1 LLVNLIDEEAKKNMK
16 KLIVTCA
23 ALTMILAISGLA
35 SAAVS
40 TVVFSGSDIVAPY
53 SLPTVTQGTPVIG
66 DGYINLA
73 SGTVRTYNNGSDPVN
88 PAAFNTWL
96 TSLNSAPG
104 QGISCFNLWLMDGKS
119 DQAAMW
125 GETMALANPYTTVIS
140 PFASAGWTASIYV
153 VGNEWGPDWAGSEI
167 VTYTADDPADYLK
180 PGTTATF
187 GFTADIVGLNGATG
201 PDYQIWV
208 GAGNSDDGNPADN
221 SIVAN
226 GLATGAEFQRAVGA
240 EVVPVP
246 GAILLGSIGVGL
258 VGWLRRKR
266 TL

>member
-1 LLVNLIDEEAKKNMK
+1 MK
-16 KLIVTCA
+16 KLIATCA

-40 TVVFSGSDIVAPY
+40 TVVFNGSDIVAPVLTANPG
-53 SLPTVTQGTPVIG
+53 STPVIG

-73 SGTVRTYNNGSDPVN
+73 SGTVRTYTVAGDPA
-88 PAAFNTWL
+88 PDPTAFNTWL

-226 GLATGAEFQRAVGA
+226 GLATGAEFQRAVAA